1 MLLGPRIH
9 AAIGQPDH
17 GSAPGKA
24 QSAHRPEIMQK
35 YSPNRGPAVVEHVI
49 AAFFGTLMPGVKV
62 IQESLLVCAMEP
74 KPATA
79 RRMPPFTKLV
89 QTCVRTKS
97 PTAGVVNTVCVW
109 FGPVRSTVAVTIG
122 TPCTLLT
129 LLLDRFRLLVPQA
142 IDVHAIDPRATTAKA
157 RASNCF
163 ILGLLVRK
171 GMRLS
176 ISTRHDDTARRGIAR
191 PNSVPLPR
199 SHVSRFL
206 DVADSYSGTACPRGS
221 LHARG
226 ASPLCGALLSEPP
239 RARQSLS
246 CAFTS
251 SPLSAVR
258 RL

>member
-1 MLLGPRIH
+1 
-9 AAIGQPDH
+9 
-17 GSAPGKA
+17 
-24 QSAHRPEIMQK
+24 
-35 YSPNRGPAVVEHVI
+35 
-49 AAFFGTLMPGVKV
+49 
-62 IQESLLVCAMEP
+62 
-74 KPATA
+74 
-79 RRMPPFTKLV
+79 
-89 QTCVRTKS
+89 
-97 PTAGVVNTVCVW
+97 
-109 FGPVRSTVAVTIG
+109 
-122 TPCTLLT
+122 
-129 LLLDRFRLLVPQA
+129 
-142 IDVHAIDPRATTAKA
+142 
-157 RASNCF
+157 
-163 ILGLLVRK
+163 
-171 GMRLS
+171 MRLS

-258 RL
+258 RLWQVQPAPVWHRCIQTPHHTGLGVPCHALSTLAGWSTRSWHRAPQWSLNHHTGHWDHAA